1 MFVKRN
7 LLSGGQEGIRSFSLS
22 FVIHKINILMRSI
35 FQRLK
40 IKMTDV
46 TAKKR
51 ITVQVSS
58 KNVSAREEPIIHEL
72 HTVIV
77 SFFGRTLFE
86 MP

>member
-22 FVIHKINILMRSI
+22 FVIQKINIMRSI

-58 KNVSAREEPIIHEL
+58 KNVSAREEA
-72 HTVIV
+72 
-77 SFFGRTLFE
+77 
-86 MP
+86 

>member
-1 MFVKRN
+1 M
-7 LLSGGQEGIRSFSLS
+7 GGQEGIKRFSLS
-22 FVIHKINILMRSI
+22 FVIYCILKHKINIMRSI

-58 KNVSAREEPIIHEL
+58 KNVSAREEAL
-72 HTVIV
+72 
-77 SFFGRTLFE
+77 
-86 MP
+86 